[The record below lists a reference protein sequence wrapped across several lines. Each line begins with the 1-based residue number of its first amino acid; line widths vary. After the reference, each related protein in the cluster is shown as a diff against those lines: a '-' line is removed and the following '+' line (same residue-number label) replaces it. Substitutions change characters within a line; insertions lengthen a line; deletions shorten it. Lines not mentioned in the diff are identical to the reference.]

1 MALGRGLQNQRFLIY
16 DFFLFF
22 LNKLVNSIRASVFSS
37 ELLDEY
43 SIAVMFDVV
52 EGQPLVLEVEL
63 PLTACI

>member
-16 DFFLFF
+16 DILFF